1 MNDGQGQGDRKY
13 GEARGAPAEVTPRMT
28 IKKER
33 QDGLDNGAGKEIVM
47 TWAQI
52 AIAVRGETAKNK
64 PGGLHAALAALDRA
78 LCFGGACL
86 EQSVKLCV
94 VV

>member
-1 MNDGQGQGDRKY
+1 MVK
-13 GEARGAPAEVTPRMT
+13 ARAIVSTAKLAGAPAEVTPRMT

-52 AIAVRGETAKNK
+52 AIAVRGETAKNTNR
-64 PGGLHAALAALDRA
+64 GGLHAALAALDRA

-94 VV
+94 VI